1 MAYSPL
7 VNFLLK
13 ATRKSARLLLR
24 DFFEL
29 ENLQHSKR
37 PTTDFVARSKAKL
50 EELLREELM
59 RYPNSSI
66 AYDASSL
73 NPAKDMHFIIT
84 PIDGEVNLG
93 RAIPFFASVVIAC
106 EYKNGELLPIASAI
120 NFPAL
125 GEVIYAE
132 RGKGVF
138 MERSVD
144 NASQHSLRLRV
155 SARDS
160 IDGALVISDFDSFKD
175 RRMIGSDMYSSY
187 LIASGKADIFMAN
200 SMNDCVRWAAE
211 LIVQEAGGRIYTDK
225 EVGGCAA
232 KFIACNGQF
241 KFSQ

>member
-13 ATRKSARLLLR
+13 ATRKGSRLLLR

-66 AYDASSL
+66 SYDISKPSSVREVY
-73 NPAKDMHFIIT
+73 FIIT
-84 PIDGEVNLG
+84 PIEGEMNLS
-93 RAIPFFASVVIAC
+93 RAIPFFASIVVAC
-106 EYKNGELLPIASAI
+106 EYKNGELTPLASVI
-120 NFPAL
+120 NFPAM
-125 GEVIYAE
+125 GEIIYSE

-155 SARDS
+155 SAHDS
-160 IDGALVISDFDSFKD
+160 MKSALVVSDSGLFNHC
-175 RRMIGSDMYSSY
+175 RAIGSDMYSGY
-187 LIASGKADIFMAN
+187 MVASGKADIFTSNAVD
-200 SMNDCVRWAAE
+200 DCTKLAIE
-211 LIVQEAGGRIYTDK
+211 QIVHEAGGRVYTDK
-225 EVGGCAA
+225 KIEGYEA

-241 KFSQ
+241 KFS